1 MGRISIR
8 PLVDL
13 PAGLD
18 PSGLAL
24 VSAFTSLPSVPTAPV
39 LVIPDQGP
47 SLVSFLSTDPEGL
60 VFLGAVSPDEPNP
73 RLDSHS
79 AATALLMVALAV
91 WQRPDRAAA
100 YAAIRA
106 HAATTTLASILTTRI
121 ADNPRALAENDTDL
135 LAAIETAA
143 SAVGPSLPPLDPGRS
158 TPNQRPDTIRTRSV
172 SDPPVPHHEFAFGN
186 QGAVNLPFLGVSL
199 ERAMATESGRLPDYF
214 VTTSES
220 RLIHCIFFGKLFSE
234 SALPTGIDPL
244 WIPATNYADPRISGN
259 QCLTGVAIEESMTL
273 EPIMVRP
280 LFGASNTGLIGIPK
294 FEPLSETLL
303 ELLETCWALSVWR
316 LTADFLLDALGFG
329 GASFTLSDLRSSFAI
344 LEGGDATIQSALDL
358 AQSGQNMPDAAKAL
372 ILACASSIGQA
383 ELTVQALQRLVPAS
397 GSITAL
403 QSVAARR
410 LIAFVTQS
418 PIYSLAARFGTQF
431 ADHKAG
437 ILDRPL
443 TAYTELGGKNPAVI
457 VVAFSPK
464 TTSSTYESAGNPID
478 IEFISTPIDY
488 STSYTEIL
496 RYRYKLFGAGQGVLD
511 DGKGQ
516 RGREFESTSHKVRF
530 IPAADSTGVQSIGM
544 EASLVYGDV
553 RRPSARSKVELND
566 GGSAGGFALA
576 PQLTRVRPGRFRD
589 ILVTRNGVSN
599 MQGWTDINLAN
610 LSFIWVL
617 ANDEVGT
624 LSSGNLNGLEIETKT
639 NTVRITSPE
648 QTRVGGE
655 TALQVIV
662 RLTDPATGQFTN
674 LAVLNGRVAS
684 DVRDSAQ
691 ISVRDSS
698 LPLSELG
705 DGTTLRNYNRTTGTI
720 VKNGGK
726 LDCAGEYSRG
736 SKDRLLAYFNLD
748 SATEGTGF
756 LVTAPEHT
764 LQWIVFSSGGSKV
777 YTFEL
782 RGNVSLFRVSRDAS
796 NNVTY
801 IQMSG
806 VFSGTDATSGATVEV
821 DATWSYGTPP
831 NDE

>member
-1 MGRISIR
+1 MGRTSIR

-24 VSAFTSLPSVPTAPV
+24 VSAFTSLPSVPAAPV

-47 SLVSFLSTDPEGL
+47 SLVSFLSTAPEGL

-106 HAATTTLASILTTRI
+106 HTATTTLASIIATRI
-121 ADNPRALAENDTDL
+121 AANPRALAENDTDL
-135 LAAIETAA
+135 LAAIDTAA
-143 SAVGPSLPPLDPGRS
+143 SAVGPDLPPLDPGRS
-158 TPNQRPDTIRTRSV
+158 TPNQRPETSRTRSIP
-172 SDPPVPHHEFAFGN
+172 DPPVPHHEFAFGN
-186 QGAVNLPFLGVSL
+186 QGAVNMPFGGVSL

-234 SALPTGIDPL
+234 SALPIGIDPL
-244 WIPATNYADPRISGN
+244 WIPATNYADPRISAN

-316 LTADFLLDALGFG
+316 ITADFLLDALGFG
-329 GASFTLSDLRSSFAI
+329 GPSFTLSDLRSSFAI
-344 LEGGDATIQSALDL
+344 LEGGDSTIQSALNL

-397 GSITAL
+397 GSISAL

-488 STSYTEIL
+488 STSYSETL

-516 RGREFESTSHKVRF
+516 RGREFESTSNKVRF

-544 EASLVYGDV
+544 EASLVYGNV
-553 RRPSARSKVELND
+553 RRPSASSKVELND
-566 GGSAGGFALA
+566 GGSGGGFALA

-599 MQGWTDINLAN
+599 MQGWSDINLAN

-639 NTVRITSPE
+639 NAVRITSPE
-648 QTRVGGE
+648 QTWVGGE

-705 DGTTLRNYNRTTGTI
+705 DGTSLRNYNRTTGTI
-720 VKNGGK
+720 VMNGGK

-736 SKDRLLAYFNLD
+736 SNDQLLAYFNLD
-748 SATEGTGF
+748 SATEGSGF
-756 LVTAPEHT
+756 LVTAPEDT
-764 LQWIVFSSGGSKV
+764 LQWIVFSSGGSRV

-782 RGNVSLFRVSRDAS
+782 RGNVSLFRVRRDAS
-796 NNVTY
+796 SFAFVEMPPT
-801 IQMSG
+801 
-806 VFSGTDATSGATVEV
+806 TSITFK
-821 DATWSYGTPP
+821 
-831 NDE
+831 

>member
-1 MGRISIR
+1 MGRKSIR
-8 PLVDL
+8 PVVDL

-47 SLVSFLSTDPEGL
+47 SLVSFLSTAPEGL

-106 HAATTTLASILTTRI
+106 HAATTTLASIIATRI
-121 ADNPRALAENDTDL
+121 AANPRALAENDTDL

-143 SAVGPSLPPLDPGRS
+143 SAVGPALPPLDPGRS
-158 TPNQRPDTIRTRSV
+158 TPNQRPEKSRTRSFP
-172 SDPPVPHHEFAFGN
+172 DPPVPHHEFAFGN
-186 QGAVNLPFLGVSL
+186 QGAVNLPFPGVSL
-199 ERAMATESGRLPDYF
+199 ERAMATESTRLPDYF

-244 WIPATNYADPRISGN
+244 WIPATNYADPRISAN

-316 LTADFLLDALGFG
+316 ITADFLLDALGFG

-344 LEGGDATIQSALDL
+344 LEGGDSTIQSALNL

-397 GSITAL
+397 GSISAL

-418 PIYSLAARFGTQF
+418 PIYSLAARFGAQF

-488 STSYTEIL
+488 STSYSETL

-544 EASLVYGDV
+544 EASLVYGNV
-553 RRPSARSKVELND
+553 RRPSASSKVELND

-599 MQGWTDINLAN
+599 MQGWNDINLAN

-639 NTVRITSPE
+639 NAVRITSPE
-648 QTRVGGE
+648 QTWVGGE

-705 DGTTLRNYNRTTGTI
+705 DGTSLRNYNRTTGTI

-736 SKDRLLAYFNLD
+736 SKDQLLAYFNLD
-748 SATEGTGF
+748 SATEGSGF
-756 LVTAPEHT
+756 LVTAPEDT

-796 NNVTY
+796 NNVNY

-806 VFSGTDATSGATVEV
+806 VFTGTDATSGATVEV

-831 NDE
+831 NDA